1 MKKRFDLKNI
11 FYLIYSLVFA
21 LMCLLAFSYFYL
33 NHRTFINHT
42 NDGLIQHYKALV
54 YYSEYLRTILR
65 NIFIE
70 HRFVIPHWDFSI
82 GEGADI
88 LQTLHMYA
96 IGDPLSVFSVF
107 FPKDKV
113 YIYYNLSILIRLYLS
128 GIVFAKLCFYTKQEN
143 QMAILA
149 GALVYVF
156 CYWSLLNVNEHIY
169 FLNPM
174 IYLPMIV
181 LGVEKVIRE
190 DRPVLLTISVF
201 ISAISNFYFFYML
214 VILTAIYVAV
224 RLLFEYGFE
233 LKTIFKKV
241 RVIFLFSLL
250 GTLMASVIFLP
261 VLRTFASDSRASV
274 DGSVNLFYSRFY
286 YERLFTAFVSNDLQY
301 DLCMGFA
308 SPTILSIG
316 LLLNDKR
323 KTSKMLLCF
332 GLIALLIICLPFA
345 GKVMNGFAYPIN
357 RWSFAIALIVAY
369 TFVFEWDRFAEN
381 KKYLLIWMALVF
393 AGSMVSAYSR
403 QIKVLVPIVLCVLF
417 YLVSVYIKRNRR
429 WSIDWRQI
437 IMIVIV
443 AVNILYIAD
452 CDYSL
457 RGSGRMEDAATGK
470 EAISEVMT
478 SDAALL
484 SPFLEKSRGSSLER
498 YSGNYLK
505 VNAAMLEN
513 AYSTDFYWSL
523 TNPNVIRYRE
533 KLGLLDFTS
542 YLYRGYDDRSTLYTL
557 ANVRYFVADNNLL
570 PYGFEE
576 PINIEGMEIYENT
589 TFLPF
594 GYTYDKAVSYEEWD
608 KLDQIE
614 KQEALLD
621 YVVIEN
627 GKEDIKKEDFRRKIE
642 FIENDDVHV
651 RDNSIFS
658 DKEKS
663 VLKIRIE
670 DPCAGEYT
678 LSVKGLEFEDSNGY
692 IEGNRTWVRLRT
704 SANDIRKDI
713 YYFTKEYQFYSGRH
727 DFTACYG
734 YHTEG
739 IQEIEITLPYPG
751 VYTFDDLYVSCVSH
765 EAYQEKVDLLKS
777 EVMQNVAIKENEVSG
792 TIDLNSD
799 KYLLMSIPY
808 SDGWKAYVDGKK
820 QEILRAN
827 ECYMALKLEKG
838 SHEISLQYETPFLRE
853 GTVVSIIASGIFA
866 GYIYLKNRKARS

>member
-1 MKKRFDLKNI
+1 
-11 FYLIYSLVFA
+11 
-21 LMCLLAFSYFYL
+21 
-33 NHRTFINHT
+33 
-42 NDGLIQHYKALV
+42 
-54 YYSEYLRTILR
+54 
-65 NIFIE
+65 
-70 HRFVIPHWDFSI
+70 
-82 GEGADI
+82 
-88 LQTLHMYA
+88 
-96 IGDPLSVFSVF
+96 
-107 FPKDKV
+107 
-113 YIYYNLSILIRLYLS
+113 
-128 GIVFAKLCFYTKQEN
+128 
-143 QMAILA
+143 
-149 GALVYVF
+149 
-156 CYWSLLNVNEHIY
+156 
-169 FLNPM
+169 
-174 IYLPMIV
+174 
-181 LGVEKVIRE
+181 
-190 DRPVLLTISVF
+190 
-201 ISAISNFYFFYML
+201 
-214 VILTAIYVAV
+214 
-224 RLLFEYGFE
+224 
-233 LKTIFKKV
+233 
-241 RVIFLFSLL
+241 
-250 GTLMASVIFLP
+250 
-261 VLRTFASDSRASV
+261 
-274 DGSVNLFYSRFY
+274 
-286 YERLFTAFVSNDLQY
+286 
-301 DLCMGFA
+301 
-308 SPTILSIG
+308 
-316 LLLNDKR
+316 
-323 KTSKMLLCF
+323 
-332 GLIALLIICLPFA
+332 
-345 GKVMNGFAYPIN
+345 
-357 RWSFAIALIVAY
+357 
-369 TFVFEWDRFAEN
+369 
-381 KKYLLIWMALVF
+381 
-393 AGSMVSAYSR
+393 
-403 QIKVLVPIVLCVLF
+403 
-417 YLVSVYIKRNRR
+417 
-429 WSIDWRQI
+429 
-437 IMIVIV
+437 MIVIV
-443 AVNILYIAD
+443 AINILYIAD

-557 ANVRYFVADNNLL
+557 ANVRYFVADNNLI

-576 PINIEGMEIYENT
+576 PINIEDMEIYENT
-589 TFLPF
+589 AFLPF
-594 GYTYDKAVSYEEWD
+594 GYTYDKAVSYEEWN

-704 SANDIRKDI
+704 SANDVRKDI

-734 YHTEG
+734 YHADG

-792 TIDLNSD
+792 TIDLSSD
-799 KYLLMSIPY
+799 KYLLMSVPY

-820 QEILRAN
+820 QEIFRAN

-838 SHEISLQYETPFLRE
+838 SHEISLQYETPFLRV
-853 GTVVSIIASGIFA
+853 GTAVSIIASGIFA